1 MDKRGRTA
9 RVRDSEAADMTPRE
23 RLLSSL
29 TFGQPDRLILTQLY
43 GYMPG
48 VLERWQS
55 EGMPGPRDDWPL
67 EELGLD
73 DTGEFTLPVNLGP
86 IPAEPERILHDDDEM
101 RISTDALGRRMR
113 LIKRSSTLP
122 LPADFPVKNMADWL
136 RLKPRFSYC
145 PERLP
150 QNWIEQCRQALAV
163 GRWICFRRAGFFHF
177 PRELMGDLALGAAYY
192 EQPELVRDILETYA
206 ELVLRMA
213 EQITPDVAI
222 DVVATGEDF
231 AYKTGP
237 FISPQ
242 TAKEFIIPYYL
253 RVNDFFSRRG
263 AKVFLL
269 DSDGQLEPLVPLLLE
284 AGINAIAPF
293 EVQAGMDIAA
303 ARGKYGRNL
312 AMLGGIDK
320 LAIARGREAIEKELA
335 ARLPPIVKTGGY
347 VASLDHRVVI
357 ETSYADFLYY
367 VSRARDYLSRR

>member
-1 MDKRGRTA
+1 VDERGRTA
-9 RVRDSEAADMTPRE
+9 RVRDSEAADMTPRD
-23 RLLSSL
+23 RFLSSV
-29 TFGQPDRLILTQLY
+29 TFGEPDRLILTQFY

-48 VLERWQS
+48 VMDRWQS
-55 EGMPGPRDDWPL
+55 EGMPEPRDDWPL

-86 IPAEPERILHDDDEM
+86 VPAEPERILHDDDET

-122 LPADFPVKNMADWL
+122 LPMEFPVKNMADWL

-150 QNWIEQCRQALAV
+150 EGWIEHCRQAPAD

-192 EQPELVRDILETYA
+192 EQPELVRDILETYT
-206 ELVLRMA
+206 ELVMQMA
-213 EQITPDVAI
+213 EHITANVAV

-231 AYKTGP
+231 AYKAGP
-237 FISPQ
+237 FMSPR
-242 TAKEFIIPYYL
+242 TAEEFIIPYYL
-253 RVNDFFSRRG
+253 QVNDFFSRRG
-263 AKVFLL
+263 TKVFLL
-269 DSDGQLEPLVPLLLE
+269 DSDGQLEPLMPLLLE

-303 ARGKYGRNL
+303 ARRKYGRSL
-312 AMLGGIDK
+312 AILGGIDK
-320 LAIARGREAIEKELA
+320 LAIARGREAIERELE
-335 ARLPPIVKTGGY
+335 ARLPPVVKTGGY
-347 VASLDHRVVI
+347 VGSLDHRVVI

-367 VSRARDYLSRR
+367 IARARDYLSRR